1 MAKHFPTVAS
11 CDFGTSKVSVLVCEM
26 APEGLEVIGFGQSES
41 HGVRKGVIVNIDST
55 VMALTEAIAESKN
68 LSGRD
73 INYLVAGVT
82 GAHIQA
88 MPSHGMVP
96 IRDQEVKKV
105 DIEKAIEA
113 ASAVNIPL
121 DREIIQMVPQEYIID
136 GQDGI
141 RDPIGMY
148 GKRLEVNVQLITG
161 SITPLENIRRCLSKV
176 GQKAHQ
182 FISSPLASAR
192 AVSTLEEKE
201 SGVCVVDIGA
211 ASTDLA
217 VFQEGSL
224 KWIRSIPIGGMHLTN
239 DLAVGLKTTIAEAQK
254 LKHQYGA
261 VSVDVERGSNSFE
274 EKIEIPGLSGCESR
288 LIERRMLANIL
299 QPRIDEI
306 LSLTRNEL
314 AKQGIDEVLPSGIIL
329 TGGTANLK
337 GIIASAER
345 VFRLPVRIGK
355 PTGLGG
361 LSDMVSAPAYS
372 TAVGLL
378 QLGFEENEELRYFA
392 GLYEKK
398 GIKRVHS
405 QFSRWFKDFF

>member
-1 MAKHFPTVAS
+1 MAKNYPTVAS
-11 CDFGTSKVSVLVCEM
+11 CDFGSHKVCVLVCEM
-26 APEGLEVIGFGQSES
+26 TPEGLEVIGFGQADS

-55 VMALTEAIAESKN
+55 VMALTAAIQETKN
-68 LSGRD
+68 LSGRPID
-73 INYLVAGVT
+73 YLVAGVT

-88 MPSHGMVP
+88 VPSHGMVP
-96 IRDQEVKKV
+96 IRDQEVTSV
-105 DIEKAIEA
+105 DIEKSIEA

-141 RDPIGMY
+141 HDPIGMY

-161 SITPLENIRRCLSKV
+161 SITPLENIRRCLNKV
-176 GQKAHQ
+176 GLKAHQ
-182 FISSPLASAR
+182 FVSSPLASAR
-192 AVSTLEEKE
+192 AVASQAEKE
-201 SGVCVVDIGA
+201 AGVCVVDMGA

-217 VFQEGSL
+217 VFQEGAL

-239 DLAVGLKTTIAEAQK
+239 DLAVGLKTTLVEAQK

-261 VSVDVERGSNSFE
+261 VSTDLSSMEGIVEQ
-274 EKIEIPGLSGCESR
+274 IEIPSVSGTDSR
-288 LIERRMLANIL
+288 RIERRMLATIL

-306 LSLTRNEL
+306 LSLVRNEL
-314 AKQGIDEVLPSGIIL
+314 AKQGIDEVLPSGIIV

-337 GIIASAER
+337 GIIEAAER
-345 VFRLPVRIGK
+345 VFRLPVRVGK
-355 PTGLGG
+355 PSGLGG

-378 QLGFEENEELRYFA
+378 QLGFEENEELQYFA
-392 GLYEKK
+392 ELFEKK
-398 GIKRVHS
+398 GLQRVQS
-405 QFSRWFKDFF
+405 RFSRWVRDFF

>member
-11 CDFGTSKVSVLVCEM
+11 CDFGSSKVCVLVCEM
-26 APEGLEVIGFGQSES
+26 TPEGLEVVGFGQSES

-55 VMALTEAIAESKN
+55 VMALTEAIEETKS
-68 LSGRD
+68 LSNRTID
-73 INYLVAGVT
+73 YLVAGVT

-88 MPSHGMVP
+88 IPSHGMVP
-96 IRDQEVKKV
+96 IRDQDVKKT

-113 ASAVNIPL
+113 ASAVSIPL

-136 GQDGI
+136 GQEGI
-141 RDPIGMY
+141 HDPIGMY

-176 GQKAHQ
+176 GLNAHQ

-192 AVSTLEEKE
+192 AVTSAEEQE
-201 SGVCVVDIGA
+201 AGVCLVDIGA

-217 VFQEGSL
+217 VFQEGAL

-239 DLAVGLKTTIAEAQK
+239 DLAVGLKTTLSEAQK

-261 VSVDVERGSNSFE
+261 LSAHFDQ
-274 EKIEIPGLSGCESR
+274 EKIEIPGLSGEDFR
-288 LIERRMLANIL
+288 LIERRMLATIL

-306 LSLTRNEL
+306 LSLVRNEL
-314 AKQGIDEVLPSGIIL
+314 AKQGIDEVLPSGIVL

-337 GIIASAER
+337 GIIEAAER

-355 PTGLGG
+355 PSGLGG

-372 TAVGLL
+372 TVVGLL
-378 QLGFEENEELRYFA
+378 QLGFEENEELQYFSE
-392 GLYEKK
+392 LYNKK
-398 GIKRVHS
+398 GIQRVQS
-405 QFSRWFKDFF
+405 RFSRWFKDFF